1 MADQGGIPGDAGQG
15 KDARA
20 HPWPAPQD
28 ALPGPSP
35 YAPYP
40 QAGPYVQGARYPQ
53 GAVYPQGAPY
63 AQAAPSPYGPQYAA
77 IQPSYGPGY
86 GWGPPALPNGQ
97 AVAAMVLGVLGIFT
111 VPLVLSVIAICLGTV
126 ARTKADRGVAGGRSM
141 AVAGLV
147 TGWVGLIAFALILFL
162 VALVVG

>member
-1 MADQGGIPGDAGQG
+1 MADQGGIPGGAGQG

-20 HPWPAPQD
+20 RPWPAPQD

-35 YAPYP
+35 YTPYP
-40 QAGPYVQGARYPQ
+40 QAGPY
-53 GAVYPQGAPY
+53 
-63 AQAAPSPYGPQYAA
+63 AQAAPYPQAPPSPYGPQYAA
-77 IQPSYGPGY
+77 NQPPYAPGY
-86 GWGPPALPNGQ
+86 GWGPPPLPNGQ
-97 AVAAMVLGVLGIFT
+97 AVAAMVLGILGLFT
-111 VPLVLSVIAICLGTV
+111 VPLVLSVIAICLGAV

-147 TGWVGLIAFALILFL
+147 TGWAGLIAFALILFL

>member
-1 MADQGGIPGDAGQG
+1 MADQGGIPGGAEQGQ
-15 KDARA
+15 DARA

-40 QAGPYVQGARYPQ
+40 QEGPYAQGAP
-53 GAVYPQGAPY
+53 YPQGAPY
-63 AQAAPSPYGPQYAA
+63 AQAALSPYGPQYAA
-77 IQPSYGPGY
+77 IQPPYGPGY
-86 GWGPPALPNGQ
+86 GWGSPALPNGQ